1 MSVCM
6 GCLKQ
11 IENGTYCNV
20 CLRKM
25 FKGKSPTLDLKR
37 SEFQIIRYQ
46 KIDHFSISGVQ
57 DKISLKLSGKN
68 LIPTTSEGEYIL
80 KPIPESQ
87 VPQLQN
93 DISANEHLTM
103 QIAKQIFKIQTA
115 ENALIDFADNESAYI
130 TRRFDRREGQKIRQ
144 EDFCQIG
151 GISPETDGPNFKYE
165 TSYEEIG
172 KIVLDHCAAAKIE
185 IEKLYKLILFN
196 YIFGNGDAHLKNFSL
211 IETINGDFVLSPAY
225 DLLNTNIHFPNES
238 RMALDLFK
246 DFETEHYKINAF
258 YGFEDFMKLG
268 EIYGIKST
276 RVKKMILEFSAKR
289 EKVEKMISQSFLSP
303 KCKEKYLGIYLDR
316 LQAITDKL
324 Q

>member
-11 IENGTYCNV
+11 IENGPYCNV
-20 CLRKM
+20 CLKKM
-25 FKGKSPTLDLKR
+25 FKGKSPILNFKKT
-37 SEFQIIRYQ
+37 EFQTIRYQ
-46 KIDHFSISGVQ
+46 MIDHFSISGVQ

-115 ENALIDFADNESAYI
+115 ENALINFVDGESAYI
-130 TRRFDRREGQKIRQ
+130 TKRFDRRDGQKLRQ
-144 EDFCQIG
+144 EDFCQIS
-151 GISPETDGPNFKYE
+151 GISLETDGPDFKYE

-172 KIVLDHCAAAKIE
+172 KIIFDHCAAPKIE
-185 IEKLYKLILFN
+185 IEKLFKLILFN
-196 YIFGNGDAHLKNFSL
+196 YMFGNGDAHLKNFSL
-211 IETINGDFVLSPAY
+211 IETINTDFVLSPAY

-246 DFETEHYKINAF
+246 DFETEHYKNNGF
-258 YGFEDFMKLG
+258 CGFEDFMKLG
-268 EIYGIKST
+268 EFYEIKT
-276 RVKKMILEFSAKR
+276 NRVIKMILEFSGKR
-289 EKVEKMISQSFLSP
+289 EKVEKLISQSFLSLE
-303 KCKEKYLGIYLDR
+303 CKKKYIEIFQDR
-316 LQAITDKL
+316 LKAILEKT
-324 Q
+324 

>member
-11 IENGTYCNV
+11 VENGPYCHV
-20 CLRKM
+20 CLRKL
-25 FKGKSPTLDLKR
+25 FRGKSPILNLKKT
-37 SEFQIIRYQ
+37 EFQAIRYQ
-46 KIDHFSISGVQ
+46 MIDHFSISGVQ
-57 DKISLKLSGKN
+57 DKISLKLSGKD
-68 LIPTTSEGEYIL
+68 LIPTTSEGKYIL

-87 VPQLQN
+87 VLQLQN

-115 ENALIDFADNESAYI
+115 ENALINFADGESTYI
-130 TRRFDRREGQKIRQ
+130 TKRFDRIEGQKFRQ

-172 KIVLDHCAAAKIE
+172 KIIFDYCAAPKIE
-185 IEKLYKLILFN
+185 IEKLFKLILFN

-211 IETINGDFVLSPAY
+211 IETINSDFVLSPAY

-246 DFETEHYKINAF
+246 DYETEHYKSNGF

-268 EIYGIKST
+268 EFYGIKSNRT
-276 RVKKMILEFSAKR
+276 KKMILEFSDKK
-289 EKVEKMISQSFLSP
+289 EKVDELISQSFLSLEG
-303 KCKEKYLGIYLDR
+303 KEKYLEIYLDR
-316 LQAITDKL
+316 LKAITEKF
-324 Q
+324 